1 MSALEIDFNTLIE
14 GKPMKVMVDTTPVCL
29 VKIKEEVFAVEDTCS
44 HSEASLSEGELN
56 GYRIECWLHGAEFDL
71 RTGEAVVPPAVAPLK
86 RFIVERNSDQLLIH
100 HPNSQVKENR

>member
-14 GKPMKVMVDTTPVCL
+14 GKPMKIMVDTTPVCL

-44 HSEASLSEGELN
+44 HSDASLSEGELN
-56 GYRIECWLHGAEFDL
+56 GYRIACWLHGAEFDL

-100 HPNSQVKENR
+100 HPNSQVKENK